1 MASAQV
7 DLRSSVMPDLSG
19 NTSPEH
25 VAPGSFAPDANA
37 LREAAMKSRRKKQA
51 IAREQFAIAPNQQ
64 ETATNASQPLAD
76 EDFPMNDVS
85 LVVDD
90 TPVTAPKPLEEPADT
105 EDGEIPESDPEN
117 KHDAEREKTPRP
129 PSTLDT
135 LNIPSSNMIEAP
147 KYVRPG
153 LNMTARDLDEAKHLI
168 LDLLGL
174 GVTPEYLVDCGVS
187 PQCLAVC
194 FYELNLRFPLNLDRR
209 QINLPP
215 FYDLDKHM
223 KDSQRREQIIRQR
236 DRGRLPPKFVPAV
249 TTTEDSEL
257 SHVGKSPSPVP
268 LSSGEKPV
276 SIDSSPLARLD
287 MNISQGGVTEIT
299 GSHLNN
305 TAQPSLPKNTDISLM
320 EDQKRMELLARKAAM
335 DSITKKRAAKNSG
348 LASNSPE
355 QSVAQPH
362 PLEDVESAVDALLA
376 SVRMNSESSNHSED
390 RSSKECEVESASS
403 GERLTDYDSDAMV
416 EDELETRSP
425 SPSDPDAIDELMD
438 TPDSERNASP
448 EPFLSNTP
456 APMSSPK
463 PSLSRVRFNAPDPSR
478 SSSLPVQHAPIAV
491 PVVARRSRPIA
502 SDFIDQAPPRPASA
516 SRAGPDRT
524 TLLKRKRSFVD
535 PAIWPKRIVIDL
547 DSSDEDDD
555 QDEGAPPGAAGSSSS
570 SSKGSTDRAPSRT
583 ASRDK
588 LATNGQ
594 DQAAQKLLEKE
605 LQIKAMMQKIKMRE
619 LQKKKS
625 ASGSM
630 TPVPTPGTPADPGKP
645 IIPNAEPMSSPL
657 ASTVNLA
664 PIAAPSSEI
673 PPATSEIEQVAT
685 PNPAAKENHPVPSD
699 PSGTVSPKVD
709 KGKGKALEPEGI
721 LQGAFSYRILA
732 LWLMFVLD
740 NLTAHLDNET
750 RPEQHLNS
758 DSGQTLA
765 YFVLSKTDV
774 LELSRPRLQTHFKAY
789 VSPLAGF
796 TSPNLQRSGPT
807 DQQLSAILWISSP
820 AGQTMDRQLCMY
832 EFPSGICK
840 NEGCKDIHA
849 RDFGASGEYHFSD
862 LEDMFAALS
871 YGLAYAEQTTTFGE
885 PRERCFQMLDQKPS
899 QK

>member
-1 MASAQV
+1 MSSAI
-7 DLRSSVMPDLSG
+7 LDLSG
-19 NTSPEH
+19 NISSEH
-25 VAPGSFAPDANA
+25 VASGSFVPDANA

-51 IAREQFAIAPNQQ
+51 IAKQQLEIVSNQQ
-64 ETATNASQPLAD
+64 ETAINASQPLAD
-76 EDFPMNDVS
+76 QDSPMHDMS
-85 LVVDD
+85 SVVD
-90 TPVTAPKPLEEPADT
+90 TPATETPKPLEEPADT
-105 EDGEIPESDPEN
+105 EDGEIPESNPEN

-129 PSTLDT
+129 PSTMDT
-135 LNIPSSNMIEAP
+135 LNTPSSNIVEAP

-187 PQCLAVC
+187 SQCLAVC

-236 DRGRLPPKFVPAV
+236 DRGRLPSKLAPAA

-257 SHVGKSPSPVP
+257 PHVGKSLSPVP
-268 LSSGEKPV
+268 PSSREKSV
-276 SIDSSPLARLD
+276 LIDSSPQVRLD
-287 MNISQGGVTEIT
+287 MSISQGGVTEIS
-299 GSHLNN
+299 GSHLTN
-305 TAQPSLPKNTDISLM
+305 TAQPPSPKGTDISLM

-362 PLEDVESAVDALLA
+362 PLEIKDVESAVDALLA

-390 RSSKECEVESASS
+390 RSSKECEVESTSS

-425 SPSDPDAIDELMD
+425 SPSDPGVIDELMD
-438 TPDSERNASP
+438 TPDSERNATP
-448 EPFLSNTP
+448 EPILSNTP
-456 APMSSPK
+456 APISSPK
-463 PSLSRVRFNAPDPSR
+463 PSLSRVRFHAPDPSR

-502 SDFIDQAPPRPASA
+502 LDFIDQAPPRPASA
-516 SRAGPDRT
+516 SRAGPERT

-547 DSSDEDDD
+547 DSSDEEDD
-555 QDEGAPPGAAGSSSS
+555 QDEGAPSGATGSSSS

-588 LATNGQ
+588 IATNGQ

-625 ASGSM
+625 ASGSR
-630 TPVPTPGTPADPGKP
+630 TPVPTPGTPADPGKTM
-645 IIPNAEPMSSPL
+645 IPNAEPMSSPL
-657 ASTVNLA
+657 ALTVNLT
-664 PIAAPSSEI
+664 PSSEI
-673 PPATSEIEQVAT
+673 PPIISDVEPVVT
-685 PNPAAKENHPVPSD
+685 PIPVVKENHSVLNDS
-699 PSGTVSPKVD
+699 SGTGSPKVD
-709 KGKGKALEPEGI
+709 KGKGKALEPEGV
-721 LQGAFSYRILA
+721 LQ
-732 LWLMFVLD
+732 D
-740 NLTAHLDNET
+740 NLPVTSTVAHSDNEI
-750 RPEQHLNS
+750 RPEQLLNS
-758 DSGQTLA
+758 DSEQT
-765 YFVLSKTDV
+765 
-774 LELSRPRLQTHFKAY
+774 PTHFKAY

-807 DQQLSAILWISSP
+807 DQQLSAILWISSS
-820 AGQTMDRQLCMY
+820 AGQTMDRRLCMY

-849 RDFGASGEYHFSD
+849 RDFGASDDDIRETART
-862 LEDMFAALS
+862 MFPNARPESLTEIVARVQQS
-871 YGLAYAEQTTTFGE
+871 VQAN
-885 PRERCFQMLDQKPS
+885 
-899 QK
+899 